1 MGILQREKS
10 VLSSH
15 VCERAAGSQ
24 LGESQRGAL
33 NKLFAIRPGLHC
45 LQLCK
50 CSTFALLATMSY
62 AKPQFET
69 FSKEK
74 KNPRDRLFVLLL

>member
-1 MGILQREKS
+1 MYPGFGFYNHRALLWFSGAWGQSHQQAKRKS
-10 VLSSH
+10 FTL
-15 VCERAAGSQ
+15 
-24 LGESQRGAL
+24 
-33 NKLFAIRPGLHC
+33 
-45 LQLCK
+45 
-50 CSTFALLATMSY
+50 ALLATMSY